1 MLYTQDM
8 LREVHDKSERSHNTD
23 TEPTSTNQMSE
34 QMSLMPPDHGYK
46 WVRRYVPPGYVQ
58 GHAMELC
65 CLIRMDQSQLLLISF
80 LKFLIGE

>member
-46 WVRRYVPPGYVQ
+46 MGSQVPATQ
-58 GHAMELC
+58 GT
-65 CLIRMDQSQLLLISF
+65 
-80 LKFLIGE
+80 LKVMQWNCVA